1 MTQARTKKDET
12 AAAAAPVADAP
23 VKAAPVKKAKTS
35 TPKKESE
42 HPPYKEMIIAALVHL
57 KERNGSSR
65 QALKKYISGNYK

>member
-12 AAAAAPVADAP
+12 AVAAAPVADAPVKAAP

-42 HPPYKEMIIAALVHL
+42 HPPYKVRCILN
-57 KERNGSSR
+57 K
-65 QALKKYISGNYK
+65 Q

>member
-12 AAAAAPVADAP
+12 AVAAAPVADAPVKAAPVKAAP

-42 HPPYKEMIIAALVHL
+42 HPPYKVRCILN
-57 KERNGSSR
+57 KQQST
-65 QALKKYISGNYK
+65 

>member
-12 AAAAAPVADAP
+12 AVAAAPVADAP

-42 HPPYKEMIIAALVHL
+42 HPPYKV
-57 KERNGSSR
+57 R
-65 QALKKYISGNYK
+65 YILNK